1 MNPFLLKLSAAIA
14 LLFCCTMV
22 SAHDFEVGGI
32 YYNIKE
38 DGTCEVTF
46 KGDYPYADEEYSGS
60 VTIPSEV
67 KFNGNVYSVT
77 GIGEEA
83 FRSCSGLKSVNI
95 SSSVK
100 SIGSR
105 AFSACTDLTDVRLED
120 GDLPLSIG
128 DMNDDYDENYA
139 HLLAAFYGCKV
150 QNLYIGRNIKG
161 YYIGFDSS
169 LKNVTISNSVTSI
182 GKYVFK
188 YCTSLTSVRLEDGDK
203 LLEFENKPFEG
214 CNVQELYLGRN
225 ITDVPGFGS
234 SLIKVTISNS
244 VDSLSGS
251 IFEGCHNLT
260 SVTIPN
266 SVISIGNF
274 AFSDCTG
281 LTSITIPNSVTNIG
295 GYAFDGCTGLTNIT
309 IPNSVTKI
317 GYEAFAYCCN
327 IKSLT
332 IGNSIKSIGTG
343 DFSGCSALKELSLGT
358 GLKNIEYGAFAD
370 SEELSKIPC
379 NSTIP
384 PTASLT
390 TFYEYTYANA
400 DVYVPQG
407 SLYDYGSDNIWKLF
421 LNLHGADLTGINGIT
436 ADGTTNGGQRIY
448 DLQGRKLKKP
458 IRGLNIINGKKVVVK

>member
-1 MNPFLLKLSAAIA
+1 M
-14 LLFCCTMV
+14 
-22 SAHDFEVGGI
+22 
-32 YYNIKE
+32 
-38 DGTCEVTF
+38 
-46 KGDYPYADEEYSGS
+46 
-60 VTIPSEV
+60 
-67 KFNGNVYSVT
+67 
-77 GIGEEA
+77 
-83 FRSCSGLKSVNI
+83 
-95 SSSVK
+95 
-100 SIGSR
+100 
-105 AFSACTDLTDVRLED
+105 
-120 GDLPLSIG
+120 
-128 DMNDDYDENYA
+128 
-139 HLLAAFYGCKV
+139 
-150 QNLYIGRNIKG
+150 
-161 YYIGFDSS
+161 
-169 LKNVTISNSVTSI
+169 
-182 GKYVFK
+182 
-188 YCTSLTSVRLEDGDK
+188 
-203 LLEFENKPFEG
+203 
-214 CNVQELYLGRN
+214 
-225 ITDVPGFGS
+225 
-234 SLIKVTISNS
+234 
-244 VDSLSGS
+244 
-251 IFEGCHNLT
+251 
-260 SVTIPN
+260 
-266 SVISIGNF
+266 ISIGNF

-370 SEELSKIPC
+370 SEELSKITC